1 MTEVRFYHLQ
11 RARLEEV
18 LPVILERCHQRA
30 ERVLVL
36 AGSTERVEALAALLW
51 TYRPDSFLPH
61 GTARDGEAAR
71 QPIFLTTPEGA
82 ISEGAISEGATPQG
96 DGDNPN
102 SAPVLILSDGARHPR
117 IGDFKLVCELF
128 DGHDAAA
135 VAAARSQWKA
145 CKEAGHAVVYFQ
157 QAETGK
163 WQETARA

>member
-18 LPVILERCHQRA
+18 LPVILERCHQRG

-36 AGSTERVEALAALLW
+36 AGFGRTGGGPGRPALGP
-51 TYRPDSFLPH
+51 TGRSHSCPH

-71 QPIFLTTPEGA
+71 QPIFLAPADGEG
-82 ISEGAISEGATPQG
+82 G
-96 DGDNPN
+96 NPN
-102 SAPVLILSDGARHPR
+102 NAPVMILSDGARHPQ

-128 DGHDAAA
+128 DGHDEAA
-135 VAAARSQWKA
+135 VAAARAQWRT

>member
-1 MTEVRFYHLQ
+1 MTTEVRFYHLQ

-51 TYRPDSFLPH
+51 TYKPDTFLPH
-61 GTARDGEAAR
+61 GTAKDGEAAR
-71 QPIFLTTPEGA
+71 QPIYLTTPE
-82 ISEGAISEGATPQG
+82 SE
-96 DGDNPN
+96 GDNPN

-117 IGDFKLVCELF
+117 VGDFKLVCELF
-128 DGHDAAA
+128 DGHDEAA

-157 QAETGK
+157 QGDNGK
-163 WQETARA
+163 WAETARA

>member
-18 LPVILERCHQRA
+18 LPVILERCHQRG
-30 ERVLVL
+30 ERALVL

-71 QPIFLTTPEGA
+71 QPVFLAPADSLAGEA
-82 ISEGAISEGATPQG
+82 A
-96 DGDNPN
+96 NPN
-102 SAPVLILSDGARHPR
+102 GAPVLILSDGARHPQ
-117 IGDFKLVCELF
+117 IGGFRLVCELF
-128 DGHDAAA
+128 DGHDEAA
-135 VAAARSQWKA
+135 VAAARAQWRT
-145 CKEAGHAVVYFQ
+145 CREAGHAVVYFQ
-157 QAETGK
+157 QGDNGK

>member
-1 MTEVRFYHLQ
+1 VTEVRFYHLQ

-36 AGSTERVEALAALLW
+36 AGSPERVEALAALLW

-71 QPIFLTTPEGA
+71 QPIFLTTPR
-82 ISEGAISEGATPQG
+82 GATSDGVPPEG
-96 DGDNPN
+96 EGDNPN
-102 SAPVLILSDGARHPR
+102 NAPVLILSDGARHPR
-117 IGDFKLVCELF
+117 ISDFKLVCELF

-157 QAETGK
+157 QADTGK

>member
-18 LPVILERCHQRA
+18 LPVILERCHQRG

-36 AGSTERVEALAALLW
+36 AGSAERVEALAALLW

-61 GTARDGEAAR
+61 GTARDGEPAR
-71 QPIFLTTPEGA
+71 QPILLAPAEGD
-82 ISEGAISEGATPQG
+82 T
-96 DGDNPN
+96 DNPSGAAN
-102 SAPVLILSDGARHPR
+102 GAQVLILSDGARHGR

-128 DGHDAAA
+128 DGHDEAA
-135 VAAARSQWKA
+135 VAAARAHWRT
-145 CKEAGHAVVYFQ
+145 CRETGHAVIYYQ

>member
-1 MTEVRFYHLQ
+1 VTEVRFYHLQ

-71 QPIFLTTPEGA
+71 QPIFLAPAEVEVG
-82 ISEGAISEGATPQG
+82 
-96 DGDNPN
+96 NPN
-102 SAPVLILSDGARHPR
+102 GAPVLILSDGARHPQ

-128 DGHDAAA
+128 DGHDEAA
-135 VAAARSQWKA
+135 VAAARAQWRT
-145 CKEAGHAVVYFQ
+145 CKEAGHSVVYFQ
-157 QAETGK
+157 QADTGK